1 MGRFKEILDSQPIS
15 MLVANSQIISD
26 IPSTPELNHFLRPLA
41 GEGFIVDKFDALL
54 QDFDTVMNGY
64 TKLGM
69 QVEELDKIVNKKV
82 KASIATVQK
91 ENERLKTDVQYV
103 MDRLIILETNQNKL
117 QQRILILEEKERAN
131 FLELENI
138 IIELDK
144 KAERSDSSLENKK
157 FLNALQE
164 KIVVLNETTSA
175 DLESMKNFLKNFAS
189 KLQEDLDQK
198 ISGFEMDIRLE
209 PLAGRLKK
217 QEKLLKEIFLKIRV
231 LECQSMG
238 PIEVKRYA
246 HCEDGKRVKPLQKQ
260 MTQWNQSQLSFFGS
274 DKLLEENIADQIEA
288 DVEKRLEEAIF
299 RDSKYYL
306 KGLNLQAKATKT

>member
-1 MGRFKEILDSQPIS
+1 MEPKQSFWLRGKNRLRIFTLRLTGGAYRYHCSRQKQKPTSDINKVLMGRAQRTSLNQSPGDESRGFSTADSHCLGSRACAVLAIS
-15 MLVANSQIISD
+15 
-26 IPSTPELNHFLRPLA
+26 LRC
-41 GEGFIVDKFDALL
+41 
-54 QDFDTVMNGY
+54 Q
-64 TKLGM
+64 
-69 QVEELDKIVNKKV
+69 
-82 KASIATVQK
+82 
-91 ENERLKTDVQYV
+91 
-103 MDRLIILETNQNKL
+103 
-117 QQRILILEEKERAN
+117 
-131 FLELENI
+131 
-138 IIELDK
+138 
-144 KAERSDSSLENKK
+144 
-157 FLNALQE
+157 
-164 KIVVLNETTSA
+164 
-175 DLESMKNFLKNFAS
+175 SMFS

-238 PIEVKRYA
+238 PIEVKRYV

-260 MTQWNQSQLSFFGS
+260 MTQWNQSELSFFGS

-288 DVEKRLEEAIF
+288 DVEKRLEDAIF